1 MPRGGCV
8 CREPACPLDLK
19 LSFLDSTPL
28 TEGDALKSSGR
39 LLEEGVRD
47 REPPLEVG
55 SVVLQERE
63 AAMSESRWALVISL
77 LFYAVALFGVF
88 HHEMWRD
95 EYQAWMIA
103 RSSSSFADLL
113 WNLRYE
119 GTGCLWHLC
128 LFLIV
133 QFTEKPLSMQIFNV
147 SVASC
152 GAYIVARYSPF
163 PRWQKALIVFSYFSL
178 FEYGIISRC
187 YALGN
192 TLVLGAAAIL
202 TQKRKW
208 SWVLAVLLLGLA
220 ANTSLFAA
228 LIAFSLTGGM
238 ALGLRWARR
247 AHRRNLLA
255 AKNDEVLPR
264 KRREVAFTVIA
275 FLIFIVL
282 SSFSLAQICPPAD
295 GYRGDGQLWQTFFGD
310 NAALK
315 RLQLSVAS
323 PLIGYFPLPDP
334 RYGYMFRDS
343 TIFGGADLVLR
354 SIWAVLS
361 AAVVA
366 IFAASLWRSKP
377 AFLAYVVGT
386 VAIIGFFDLV
396 LLGSV
401 RHDGQ
406 LFILLVCCLWLARL
420 YPDAGTGDNLR
431 REPRIL
437 AACRKA
443 ANLLFSLILTCQVG
457 MSAFAVFADY
467 KYVFSP
473 IVDVARYL
481 KRTQRE
487 REFIAVIPDWLGVG
501 LSGTLNRSVYELGAG
516 RLSTFTTGG
525 AKKDLSNHEQ
535 VLMEC
540 NRLLARER
548 LRELLLVIDTQIH
561 ASNENLV
568 VTKLKSF
575 RNGIVLYENMY
586 LYSIKPRNPS
596 LDSEQN

>member
-1 MPRGGCV
+1 MVRS
-8 CREPACPLDLK
+8 ASLLDGYERDCK
-19 LSFLDSTPL
+19 P
-28 TEGDALKSSGR
+28 R
-39 LLEEGVRD
+39 LLDGADVSPQR
-47 REPPLEVG
+47 
-55 SVVLQERE
+55 SE
-63 AAMSESRWALVISL
+63 AMAESRWALIVSL
-77 LFYAVALFGVF
+77 LFYGVALFGVF

-128 LFLIV
+128 LLLIA

-152 GAYIVARYSPF
+152 GAYIIARYSPF

-192 TLVLGAAAIL
+192 TLLFAAAAIL

-208 SWVLAVLLLGLA
+208 SWVVAVLLLGLA

-228 LIAFSLTGGM
+228 LIAFSLLGGL

-247 AHRRNLLA
+247 SQPRTLLN
-255 AKNDEVLPR
+255 AKSGEVLATN
-264 KRREVAFTVIA
+264 RREVAFTVIA
-275 FLIFIVL
+275 FLIFSVL
-282 SSFSLAQICPPAD
+282 SIFSLSQICPPVD
-295 GYRGDGQLWQTFFGD
+295 GYRGDGQLWQSFLGD
-310 NAALK
+310 NPALK
-315 RLQLSVAS
+315 RLHLSLAS

-343 TIFGGADLVLR
+343 TIFGGTDLVLR

-361 AAVVA
+361 SAIVA

-386 VAIIGFFDLV
+386 VAVIGFFHLV

-406 LFILLVCCLWLARL
+406 LFILLLCCLWLGHL
-420 YPDAGTGDNLR
+420 YPDAGGGDNLT
-431 REPRIL
+431 REPRTL
-437 AACRKA
+437 VACRKA
-443 ANLLFSLILTCQVG
+443 ANLLFSAILICQVG
-457 MSAFAVFADY
+457 MSAFAVSADY

-481 KRTQRE
+481 KRTHRE
-487 REFIAVIPDWLGVG
+487 RDFIAVIPDWLGVG

-525 AKKDLSNHEQ
+525 AKKDLSNHDQ

-540 NRLLARER
+540 DRVMARER
-548 LRELLLVIDTQIH
+548 LRELLLVIDTQIR

-586 LYSIKPRNPS
+586 LYSIKSRNPS
-596 LDSEQN
+596 LDLEQN